1 MENNMEI
8 PQKIK
13 NRTTTWPN
21 NPLLGMY
28 PKEVKTEYWGD
39 ICHLMFI
46 VAWFTIAKT
55 WNQPNF
61 QWWMNGYEN
70 MIQEGLMLRL
80 KLQYFG
86 HLAQRTDSFE
96 KTLMLGNIEGRRRRG
111 WQRWLD
117 GITDWMDMS
126 LSKLQELV
134 MDRETWVLWSMGSQ
148 RVRHNWVTELNWKWK
163 KSCHLQ

>member
-86 HLAQRTDSFE
+86 HLAQRTDSCE

-148 RVRHNWVTELNWKWK
+148 RVRHNWVTELNWTKYHYF
-163 KSCHLQ
+163 CVN